1 MTYLP
6 MHFDKVQNQLVA
18 TINDHTELKVAWL
31 KLDHKIIVLK
41 KETILKTIKAPN
53 PLPADFFIDYCFSV
67 ANDQL

>member
-41 KETILKTIKAPN
+41 KNTILRTIEVPN

>member
-1 MTYLP
+1 MTYLS
-6 MHFDKVQNQLVA
+6 MQYDSVSDQLIA

-41 KETILKTIKAPN
+41 KETILRTIEVPN